1 MDPHHPIL
9 HNQIL
14 NEYSPFLNCI
24 LRGPAKGRKL
34 RYVLLEH
41 ITLSAEELSIGVVQ
55 ETVVDNEYLEMQHI
69 ISNSLNSALR
79 TVDFTVTQHFLL
91 HPVCPWRTFQLFTEL
106 LLHFNSSKHV
116 GNSLRML
123 KPPRA
128 VLSLSLPYHIQELH
142 NWKSSDGL
150 TDKAE
155 E

>member
-14 NEYSPFLNCI
+14 NEYSPE
-24 LRGPAKGRKL
+24 GRKL

-55 ETVVDNEYLEMQHI
+55 EAVVNNEYLEMQHI

-91 HPVCPWRTFQLFTEL
+91 HPVCP
-106 LLHFNSSKHV
+106 
-116 GNSLRML
+116 
-123 KPPRA
+123 
-128 VLSLSLPYHIQELH
+128 
-142 NWKSSDGL
+142 
-150 TDKAE
+150 
-155 E
+155 